1 MQSNDISKEK
11 ITFIIIWISYAAPQ
25 QYKKSKL
32 CGFIFLYCLRFAVT
46 LDKLCGTSTIQK
58 IKTLWFYFF
67 VLSSVCC
74 NFALIFE
81 DYNIKHDEDIL

>member
-1 MQSNDISKEK
+1 MFLSDAVADFSVSKYINPRHRIVLAYIRPWCK
-11 ITFIIIWISYAAPQ
+11 V
-25 QYKKSKL
+25 
-32 CGFIFLYCLRFAVT
+32 VT
-46 LDKLCGTSTIQK
+46 RHLNNTKNQNFVVL
-58 IKTLWFYFF
+58 FF

>member
-1 MQSNDISKEK
+1 MLHLNNTKNQN
-11 ITFIIIWISYAAPQ
+11 FVV
-25 QYKKSKL
+25 L
-32 CGFIFLYCLRFAVT
+32 
-46 LDKLCGTSTIQK
+46 
-58 IKTLWFYFF
+58 FF